1 MAQKIAYQFGHSQ
14 LTIEFGDIVTSEAQV
29 IVSSDDCDLTMSG
42 GVSAAIRRAGG
53 DDIALDAAKKI
64 PAALGSV
71 VVTTAGRLPAHYIF
85 HVITT
90 PSSHAAE
97 AVPDGVL
104 QKATQRCMEL
114 VEVLGVKSIA
124 FPALGAG
131 SARFPLDR
139 VAAQMAKTIAAV
151 LLKSE
156 RPIQV
161 AIYLFDPAGRMR
173 EVDFIPFIAR
183 FAARVPEFADHET
196 DTTKT
201 VVAETDI
208 RDQVFISY
216 SHKNK
221 DWLDRLQTMLK
232 PLVRKNSIAV
242 WNDTQ
247 IEAGA
252 KWREQITQALASSK
266 VAVLLV
272 SPDFLAS
279 DFIAE
284 QELPPLLKAA
294 EQEGVTILW
303 ACVSACLYKEAEIE
317 VYQAAH
323 DVAKPLDSLT
333 PAEQNA
339 ALVGICQKIK
349 TAAAN
354 VL

>member
-1 MAQKIAYQFGHSQ
+1 MAQKIAYQFGQSQ

-29 IVSSDDCDLTMSG
+29 IVSSDDCGLTMSG

-64 PAALGSV
+64 PASLGSV
-71 VVTTAGRLPAHYIF
+71 VVTTAGKLPAHYIF
-85 HVITT
+85 HVITI
-90 PSSHAAE
+90 PSSRTAE
-97 AVPDGVL
+97 ALPDEVL
-104 QKATQRCMEL
+104 QKATQRCMQL
-114 VEVLGVKSIA
+114 VEVLNVKSIA

-131 SARFPLDR
+131 SAKFPLDR
-139 VAAQMAKTIAAV
+139 VAAQMAKTIAAA

-161 AIYLFDPAGRMR
+161 AIYLFDPAGRLR
-173 EVDFIPFIAR
+173 EMDFIPFIAR

-196 DTTKT
+196 DTSKT
-201 VVAETDI
+201 TVEEANI

-232 PLVRKNSIAV
+232 PLVRKNSIAI

-252 KWREQITQALASSK
+252 KWREQIAKALASSK

-284 QELPPLLKAA
+284 HELPPLLRAA
-294 EQEGVTILW
+294 EQEGLTILW

-349 TAAAN
+349 KAAAN
-354 VL
+354 LP